1 MKKKKI
7 TPEKAPPQRFR
18 RYEALI
24 FITGAVTLSLEVLAS
39 RIMTPYFGV
48 SLYIWAG
55 ILSITL
61 IFLAL
66 GYQFGGWISQRR
78 DQDGLQLTLLA
89 APLWAALSIVGATA
103 IYPVV
108 FPLLSRINLILA
120 SFLGGTILL
129 ALPLVVLS
137 AMNPLLIALARDARL
152 SRRRRRRPGVFY
164 QHGRVGGGSIA
175 DRVSC

>member
-1 MKKKKI
+1 MAKKKKI
-7 TPEKAPPQRFR
+7 IPESAPPPPLPRLRQ
-18 RYEALI
+18 YEAVI

-66 GYQFGGWISQRR
+66 GYQLGGQFSQRR
-78 DQDGLQLTLLA
+78 QKEALQLSMLA
-89 APLWAALSIVGATA
+89 APLWAALSIVIATA
-103 IYPVV
+103 VYPVV
-108 FPLLSRINLILA
+108 FPLLSTINLIVA
-120 SFLGGTILL
+120 SFLGGIILL

-137 AMNPLLIALARDARL
+137 AMNPLLIALARDAN
-152 SRRRRRRPGVFY
+152 P
-164 QHGRVGGGSIA
+164 
-175 DRVSC
+175 